1 MLKNLN
7 IWFLSSLLV
16 SLGVLI
22 PIVTVF
28 FSFFEE
34 TSNYYQILKDT
45 FLFEYIFNS
54 FILLICVLALTFIIG
69 TTCAYLVSFYKFP
82 FSNFFKWSL
91 ILGFAVPPYI
101 YAYSL
106 TAFFENYG
114 TAFTILINL
123 FGEGEYNKYIPKF
136 DGLLGAVLSLSF
148 SLFAYVYILSRA
160 SFLYQ
165 SQNLIDLGRSLGFS
179 KFKSLYSLILPA
191 ARPAIVAGLSL
202 VAMETLAEFG
212 AVDFFS
218 INTLTTG
225 IYNSWIT
232 FDDLAFSNRLSFF
245 LLIFIFACFI
255 IENFSRR
262 NAKYHFNSRGGF
274 KHKEKITLTGKKSF
288 FAFLFCFIIE
298 NYSRKK
304 AKYHFNSRG
313 GFKQK
318 EKIKLS
324 GKKSFFAF
332 LFCFIIFF
340 LSFLFPLSQMLYWT
354 IKFPENLFDI
364 DIISLTLNTIY
375 LVILS
380 SIVLILFSLLSNYG
394 NRVSRNKILNFLS
407 TISISGYAIP
417 GVILAVA
424 FITFI
429 AWFDDNVVKSLGFLS
444 IKKIFIGSILG
455 LVLVYF
461 VRFYSLAFNGIKS
474 GYEKINI
481 SVDESSY
488 LLGYSKKKTFLN
500 IHIPFLRNSLLFVAI
515 LISLEIIR
523 ELPITLILRPFNF
536 ETFATTAYISA
547 SEDLL
552 EAAAVPSLFLILIA
566 TLFIMF
572 TSKYILR
579 ENER

>member
-1 MLKNLN
+1 MKFNS
-7 IWFLSSLLV
+7 WYLSSFLI
-16 SLGVLI
+16 SFFVLI
-22 PIVTVF
+22 PIITVF
-28 FSFFEE
+28 TSFFES
-34 TSNYYQILKDT
+34 TSNYYEILKNT
-45 FLFEYIFNS
+45 FLIEYIFNS
-54 FILLICVLALTFIIG
+54 VVLLISVLIFTFLLG
-69 TTCAYLVSFYKFP
+69 TGTAYLVSFYKFP
-82 FSNFFKWSL
+82 GSNFFKWAL
-91 ILGFAVPPYI
+91 ILSFAVPPYI

-114 TAFTILINL
+114 TAFTILKNL
-123 FGEGEYNKYIPKF
+123 FGDANYNKSIPKF
-136 DGLLGAVLSLSF
+136 DGMFGAIISISF
-148 SLFAYVYILSRA
+148 SLFAYVYILVRA

-165 SQNLIDLGRSLGFS
+165 SQNLIDLGKNLGFS
-179 KFKSLYSLILPA
+179 KFKSFYKIILPA

-232 FDDLAFSNRLSFF
+232 FDDLAFANRISFF
-245 LLIFIFACFI
+245 LLLFIFSLFVL
-255 IENFSRR
+255 ENLSRR
-262 NAKYHFNSRGGF
+262 
-274 KHKEKITLTGKKSF
+274 
-288 FAFLFCFIIE
+288 
-298 NYSRKK
+298 K

-318 EKIKLS
+318 EKLELS
-324 GKKSFFAF
+324 GNKAILAFAGCFFV
-332 LFCFIIFF
+332 FF
-340 LSFLFPLSQMLYWT
+340 MSFLFPLSQMLYWT
-354 IKFPENLFDI
+354 IKFPENLFDLQII
-364 DIISLTLNTIY
+364 DLLLNTLY
-375 LVILS
+375 LVFLS
-380 SIVLILFSLLSNYG
+380 SLVLIIFSLVSNYG
-394 NRVSRNKILNFLS
+394 NRVSNNKTLNILS
-407 TISISGYAIP
+407 TLSISGYAIP
-417 GVILAVA
+417 GVILAIA

-429 AWFDDNVVKSLGFLS
+429 AWFDENIIKSLGFLS
-444 IKKIFIGSILG
+444 IKKLFIGSILG

-481 SVDESSY
+481 SVDESAY
-488 LLGYSKKKTFLN
+488 LLGFSKRKTFMN
-500 IHIPFLRNSLLFVAI
+500 IHVPFLRNSLLFIVI
-515 LISLEIIR
+515 LISLEIVR

-566 TLFIMF
+566 SFFIIV

-579 ENER
+579 ESND

>member
-1 MLKNLN
+1 MKINFWY
-7 IWFLSSLLV
+7 ISSFFISV
-16 SLGVLI
+16 FVLI
-22 PIVTVF
+22 PILTVF
-28 FSFFEE
+28 SSFFEN
-34 TSNYYQILKDT
+34 TSNYYQVLKDT
-45 FLFEYIFNS
+45 FLVEYILNS
-54 FILLICVLALTFIIG
+54 LILLSSVLILTFLIG
-69 TTCAYLVSFYKFP
+69 TGSAYLVSFFEFP
-82 FSNFFKWSL
+82 FSNFFKWAL
-91 ILGFAVPPYI
+91 ILSFAVPPYI

-114 TAFTILINL
+114 TAFTILKSL
-123 FGEGEYNKYIPKF
+123 FGEANYNQSIPKF
-136 DGLLGAVLSLSF
+136 DGLFGALLSISF
-148 SLFAYVYILSRA
+148 SLYAYVYVLARA

-165 SQNLIDLGRSLGFS
+165 PQNLIDLGKNLGFT
-179 KFKSLYSLILPA
+179 KFKTLYSIILPA

-225 IYNSWIT
+225 IYNSWIA
-232 FDDLAFSNRLSFF
+232 FDDLAFANQLSFF
-245 LLIFIFACFI
+245 LLLFIFALFVL
-255 IENFSRR
+255 ENF
-262 NAKYHFNSRGGF
+262 
-274 KHKEKITLTGKKSF
+274 
-288 FAFLFCFIIE
+288 
-298 NYSRKK
+298 SRKK
-304 AKYHFNSRG
+304 AKYHMNSRG

-318 EKIKLS
+318 QKIKLS
-324 GKKSFFAF
+324 GSKSLMAF
-332 LFCFIIFF
+332 TFCFLVFF
-340 LSFLFPLSQMLYWT
+340 LSFLFPLIQMMYWT
-354 IKFPENLFDI
+354 IKFPENLI
-364 DIISLTLNTIY
+364 DLQITKLLINTLY
-375 LVILS
+375 LVVLS
-380 SIVLILFSLLSNYG
+380 SLFLIIFALISNYG
-394 NRVSRNKILNFLS
+394 NRVNKDKTLNILS
-407 TISISGYAIP
+407 TLSISGYAIP

-429 AWFDDNVVKSLGFLS
+429 AWFDESVIKTYGFLS

-455 LVLVYF
+455 LVIVYF
-461 VRFYSLAFNGIKS
+461 IRFYSLAFNGIKS

-488 LLGYSKKKTFLN
+488 LLGYSKRKTFMN
-500 IHIPFLRNSLLFVAI
+500 IHIPFLRNSLLFVFI

-566 TLFIMF
+566 TSFIIV

-579 ENER
+579 DNYE

>member
-1 MLKNLN
+1 MRINF
-7 IWFLSSLLV
+7 WYLSSLIISSLV
-16 SLGVLI
+16 II
-22 PIVTVF
+22 PILTVF
-28 FSFFEE
+28 SSFFET

-45 FLFEYIFNS
+45 FLLEYISNS
-54 FILLICVLALTFIIG
+54 IILLISVLILTFFIG
-69 TTCAYLVSFYKFP
+69 TGAAYLVSFYKFP
-82 FSNFFKWSL
+82 FSNFFKWAL
-91 ILGFAVPPYI
+91 ILSFAVPPYI

-106 TAFFENYG
+106 FAFFENYG
-114 TAFTILINL
+114 TAYSILKNL
-123 FGEGEYNKYIPKF
+123 FGDGNYNSYIPKF
-136 DGLLGAVLSLSF
+136 DGMTGAILSLSF
-148 SLFAYVYILSRA
+148 SLFAYVYILARA

-165 SQNLIDLGRSLGFS
+165 SQNFIDLGKNLGFTR
-179 KFKSLYSLILPA
+179 FKVFYSIILPA

-232 FDDLAFSNRLSFF
+232 FDDLAFANQLSFF
-245 LLIFIFACFI
+245 LLLFIFALFI
-255 IENFSRR
+255 LENLSRNR
-262 NAKYHFNSRGGF
+262 AKYHFN
-274 KHKEKITLTGKKSF
+274 T
-288 FAFLFCFIIE
+288 
-298 NYSRKK
+298 
-304 AKYHFNSRG
+304 RG

-318 EKIKLS
+318 KKLQLS
-324 GKKSFFAF
+324 RTKSLLAF
-332 LFCFIIFF
+332 LFCFVIFF

-354 IKFPENLFDI
+354 IKFPENLFDLEII
-364 DIISLTLNTIY
+364 DLLSNTLY

-380 SIVLILFSLLSNYG
+380 SFALIIFSLISNYG
-394 NRVSRNKILNFLS
+394 NRVSKNKTLNILS
-407 TISISGYAIP
+407 TLSISGYAIP

-429 AWFDDNVVKSLGFLS
+429 AWFDESIVKNLGFLS

-488 LLGYSKKKTFLN
+488 LLGYSKSKTFMN
-500 IHIPFLRNSLLFVAI
+500 IHIPFLRNSLLFVCI

-566 TLFIMF
+566 TFFIVV

-579 ENER
+579 DNNE